1 MISKCFHKFQMKK
14 IHRKQEVTKM
24 SNGAATSSEGD
35 TKSLDDSKSN
45 CDDSDDGNFLFS
57 CELDSDGDDLDDEPG
72 SDGKLKELTNPID
85 KLYNMQATYFAF
97 T

>member
-1 MISKCFHKFQMKK
+1 M
-14 IHRKQEVTKM
+14 
-24 SNGAATSSEGD
+24 
-35 TKSLDDSKSN
+35 
-45 CDDSDDGNFLFS
+45 
-57 CELDSDGDDLDDEPG
+57 DDEPG